1 MAAER
6 DPEPPRLSAGLV
18 PHILEAPI
26 GDGDAFSEAELAG
39 ASCAGRRIEGLEC
52 IDVVFRD
59 PDMSGA
65 ELRDCTFRDT
75 AFENPNLATAT
86 LKGGSLTRVVIEGG
100 RLTGLQVIEAEVRD
114 VVWRGCGADM
124 AAFRHSRLLHV
135 TFRDC
140 SLREA
145 DFSGMRGEF
154 LRFAD
159 CDLRGASF
167 RHAEL
172 AGCELRRCRLD
183 DIEGV
188 EGLRGASLEV
198 DQLIDL
204 APALARAMGIRVL
217 PG

>member
-6 DPEPPRLSAGLV
+6 DPEAPRLSAALAPLV
-18 PHILEAPI
+18 LSAPI
-26 GDGDAFSEAELAG
+26 GDGDALSEAEISG
-39 ASCAGRRIEGLEC
+39 ASCAGRRIDGLEC
-52 IDVVFRD
+52 IQVVLRD

-75 AFENPNLATAT
+75 AFRNPNLATARIR
-86 LKGGSLTRVVIEGG
+86 GGSLTRVVVEGG
-100 RLTGLQVIEAEVRD
+100 RLTGLQVTEADVRD

-124 AAFRHSRLLHV
+124 ATFRHARLVHV
-135 TFRDC
+135 TFQEC

-145 DFSGMRGEF
+145 DFSGMRGERV
-154 LRFAD
+154 RFAD

-198 DQLIDL
+198 GQLIDL
-204 APALARAMGIRVL
+204 APALARAMGIGVVSE
-217 PG
+217 